1 MKTILII
8 LSLLLPVNS
17 NINKKKAKSLQQ
29 FAPAKIDTSYQ
40 YAVSIIKKY
49 EKYSKKKYNLFGDRY
64 IGYGHLIKKG
74 DTMTSLSEFQAD
86 SLIKVDLN
94 YSLKMVKSC
103 TNRIP
108 VKRKM
113 LLACFVFNCGIGRL
127 KSSDLLKMINRNEND
142 SIIEN
147 QYLKYVYANDV
158 FYKGLVNRRMDEI
171 NILKLE
177 L

>member
-17 NINKKKAKSLQQ
+17 NINQKKAKIIQQ
-29 FAPAKIDTSYQ
+29 FAPVKIDTSYQ
-40 YAVSIIKKY
+40 YAVNVIKKY
-49 EKYSKKKYNLFGDRY
+49 EKYSNKEYNLFGDRY

-74 DTMTSLSEFQAD
+74 DTMTSLTEMQAD
-86 SLIKVDLN
+86 SLLRVDLN

-127 KSSDLLKMINRNEND
+127 KSSVLLSLINNHKPD
-142 SIIEN
+142 SIIEK
-147 QYLKYVYANDV
+147 QYLGYVFANGEMIP
-158 FYKGLVNRRMDEI
+158 K
-171 NILKLE
+171 LKLRRIDE
-177 L
+177 FKLWK